1 MPKIF
6 AFAFAATI
14 AAAGASAQTATDVQ
28 ARKDN
33 SAYAQDS
40 RGNVVRNGFG
50 LCWRSGYWTGN
61 DAVLG
66 CDGQLESPLAKA
78 TAPSVPSAT
87 TPVAPPPVAAA
98 VAPKRCDF
106 SANLGGD
113 QAFAFNAARL
123 TNVAKRHIDD
133 AVMARLVNCAKVEV
147 IVATGHSDRLG
158 TQKYNLR
165 LSEKRAAAVASY
177 LKSKG
182 VTAPI
187 EAIGAGESVP
197 VKACNNRLARPK
209 LIACLA
215 PNRRVGIEVR
225 GTAK

>member
-1 MPKIF
+1 MF
-6 AFAFAATI
+6 AFALAAMI

-66 CDGQLESPLAKA
+66 CDGQLESPIAKA

-87 TPVAPPPVAAA
+87 APVAPPPPVAAA
-98 VAPKRCDF
+98 VPPKRCDF
-106 SANLGGD
+106 ATTLGGD
-113 QAFAFNAARL
+113 PAFAFNTAHL
-123 TNVAKRHIDD
+123 TTVAKLHIDD

-158 TQKYNLR
+158 TQKYNQR

-177 LKSKG
+177 LRSRG

-187 EAIGAGESVP
+187 KAIGAGESLP
-197 VKACNNRLARPK
+197 VKTCNNRLSRPK